1 MSQKLMTL
9 ACTPEGQP
17 LPAAA
22 LLMMPQ
28 PQLQRAQRQSAASE
42 VSGSAAKAQAAK
54 GDGGGGDRDA
64 SPFLVGVNGS
74 GSVLQMRVTAGIA
87 LGQLAAALDD
97 HAGV

>member
-1 MSQKLMTL
+1 MTL

-17 LPAAA
+17 LSAGA
-22 LLMMPQ
+22 LLVMPQ
-28 PQLQRAQRQSAASE
+28 PQLQRARRQSAVNEAGGA
-42 VSGSAAKAQAAK
+42 VAKAAKAAK
-54 GDGGGGDRDA
+54 GDSGGGDRDT

-74 GSVLQMRVTAGIA
+74 GSVLQMRVTAGVA